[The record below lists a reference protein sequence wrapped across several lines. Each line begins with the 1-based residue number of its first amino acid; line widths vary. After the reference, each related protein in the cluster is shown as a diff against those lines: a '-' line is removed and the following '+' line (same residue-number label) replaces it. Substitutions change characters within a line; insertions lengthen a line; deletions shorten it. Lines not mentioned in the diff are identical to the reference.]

1 MKVFQV
7 RFLTVLILFISLL
20 GSTIL
25 IPNSLAQEDA
35 QIPDWI
41 KNVAGWWANGEI
53 SENEFLAGIE
63 YLINNN
69 IILLDFIPCSIKTE
83 SQTISSAKLV
93 PDWVKNNAKWWS
105 EDLIEDTDFVNGI
118 EYLIKKQII
127 SIDNKKILGNV
138 PLEDVTFSSSWQTDK
153 NFLGFSLMQIPAGL
167 LLDKHGPKKVVAY
180 LLLIAL
186 VSTISFAFA
195 KSFTGLLIS
204 RFFIGVGVAACL
216 MGPLTGY
223 RVWFEDKYQQR
234 ANSWMLMVASFG
246 FVISTLPVQILLPV
260 IGWRFIF
267 LLISILIL
275 LSIILILVFAPSWN
289 TNIQNQSI
297 QKKGNLSDVWKNKFF
312 ISLVPLA
319 FLNYGGVQAIQT
331 LWAGPWMLNVAG
343 YSPLESATGLFWI
356 NITMLFAF
364 MFWGYILPKLSS
376 LGIDS
381 IKIVKIGLPISY
393 IILFCIIIMGQKAEL
408 LCRHLWWR
416 VFWA

>member
-1 MKVFQV
+1 LKVFQV

-138 PLEDVTFSSSWQTDK
+138 PLEDVTFSSSWQINK
-153 NFLGFSLMQIPAGL
+153 N
-167 LLDKHGPKKVVAY
+167 Y
-180 LLLIAL
+180 
-186 VSTISFAFA
+186 
-195 KSFTGLLIS
+195 
-204 RFFIGVGVAACL
+204 
-216 MGPLTGY
+216 
-223 RVWFEDKYQQR
+223 
-234 ANSWMLMVASFG
+234 
-246 FVISTLPVQILLPV
+246 
-260 IGWRFIF
+260 
-267 LLISILIL
+267 
-275 LSIILILVFAPSWN
+275 LVFASSSFFE
-289 TNIQNQSI
+289 IYGKSGDCVVSD
-297 QKKGNLSDVWKNKFF
+297 KGNLIWRSLSLALNPNKMDMYSEVAVWNDPQKTVVVYPFLTFSAYNEPGFYDYYSGKCNDCTTTKITQPTVLYTSSGIGHQALTILGYPSIPDIEIDKNPSILQQFDKVIMLHSEYVTRTMFDAITNHPNVF
-312 ISLVPLA
+312 YLYPNALYAEIEVNYMDETITLIRGHNYPEPGITNGFDWELDNTHPYEFDSVCLDMEIYKIKNGWMTNCYPENL
-319 FLNYGGVQAIQT
+319 FLQNTEQ
-331 LWAGPWMLNVAG
+331 
-343 YSPLESATGLFWI
+343 LF
-356 NITMLFAF
+356 
-364 MFWGYILPKLSS
+364 KL
-376 LGIDS
+376 LKL
-381 IKIVKIGLPISY
+381 IKDL
-393 IILFCIIIMGQKAEL
+393 
-408 LCRHLWWR
+408 
-416 VFWA
+416 